1 MTSSWFSRAVVQGV
15 GVSAFLDINQDLLP
29 LINKLCDD
37 CSLVFGDAE
46 LILEMLNDRC
56 LGLLI
61 KCSEWQQDMVMDL
74 FFEFEEL
81 GWRDLMFAYSGR
93 FVVDIYGLHLLREHD
108 V

>member
-1 MTSSWFSRAVVQGV
+1 MIQSWLDKVTVEGAGV
-15 GVSAFLDINQDLLP
+15 LAFLDTNHDLLP
-29 LINKLCDD
+29 LISKLCDD
-37 CSLVFGDAE
+37 CSLVFGDVE
-46 LILEMLNDRC
+46 LILEMLSDRC

-61 KCSEWQQDMVMDL
+61 KCSEQQQDMVMDL